1 MPPSSNTRTLL
12 LMVRCNVS
20 FDILTVLFR
29 KCADERSE
37 QTDEGDFSQAAACPR
52 PHQSPAVTAVPLF
65 VTFGDISPRRG
76 ENLSLPGEAIIRKN
90 DFREDGLQTLSKR
103 HILCYDKREEL
114 LPGGNSPGAAEYI
127 QIYYNPFR
135 PVFPQKPADFVQ
147 KEFAS

>member
-12 LMVRCNVS
+12 LMVCCNVS
-20 FDILTVLFR
+20 FDILTVLFWNV
-29 KCADERSE
+29 SE
-37 QTDEGDFSQAAACPR
+37 DSLQA
-52 PHQSPAVTAVPLF
+52 
-65 VTFGDISPRRG
+65 
-76 ENLSLPGEAIIRKN
+76 
-90 DFREDGLQTLSKR
+90 LSKR

-147 KEFAS
+147 NEFAS

>member
-1 MPPSSNTRTLL
+1 
-12 LMVRCNVS
+12 MVRCNVS

-29 KCADERSE
+29 KCVGERSE
-37 QTDEGDFSQAAACPR
+37 QTDEGDSPQAAACLR
-52 PHQSPAVTAVPLF
+52 PHPSPVVTAVPLF
-65 VTFGDISPRRG
+65 VTFGDISPRCG

-90 DFREDGLQTLSKR
+90 DFREDDLQTLSKR

>member
-1 MPPSSNTRTLL
+1 MCRQEQLSDTPLGEGG
-12 LMVRCNVS
+12 C
-20 FDILTVLFR
+20 
-29 KCADERSE
+29 ERSE
-37 QTDEGDFSQAAACPR
+37 QTDKERFPTSCRLPAPSSVTCGDSFLR
-52 PHQSPAVTAVPLF
+52 
-65 VTFGDISPRRG
+65 
-76 ENLSLPGEAIIRKN
+76 PGEAIIRKN